1 MEKPYYSVASD
12 IQRAMLIQT
21 AMRRAGDIARE
32 SFYHGLLAD
41 DLRDEELLLFADDA
55 WERFTVQVIFDYPGY
70 ACALFRRAYL
80 VAYRAFS
87 VDLPRGAR
95 PDTHALA
102 AVLEDE
108 IHQAHGQI

>member
-1 MEKPYYSVASD
+1 MDKSYYSVASD
-12 IQRAMLIQT
+12 MQRAMLMQT
-21 AMRRAGDIARE
+21 AMRRAGDVARE
-32 SFYHGLLAD
+32 SFYHGLVTD
-41 DLRDEELLLFADDA
+41 DLGDEELLLFADDA
-55 WERFTVQVIFDYPGY
+55 WERFTVQVVFDYPGY

-87 VDLPRGAR
+87 TDLPHGRR

-102 AVLEDE
+102 ASLEDE